1 MHPQELGPNRDYNID
16 LVPKFMM
23 ANGKLVRVLLH
34 TDVVKYLE
42 FKAVDGSYVLNK
54 GKIHKVIRS
63 RRSGNTTLVRCS
75 FRLSIRERNASLRC
89 LRLTSRPSSRR

>member
-1 MHPQELGPNRDYNID
+1 MPKELGPNRDYNID

-23 ANGKLVRVLLH
+23 ANGKLVKVLLH

-54 GKIHKVIRS
+54 GKIHKVPASDMEALQSPLLGFFEKGRARS
-63 RRSGNTTLVRCS
+63 
-75 FRLSIRERNASLRC
+75 FFM
-89 LRLTSRPSSRR
+89 